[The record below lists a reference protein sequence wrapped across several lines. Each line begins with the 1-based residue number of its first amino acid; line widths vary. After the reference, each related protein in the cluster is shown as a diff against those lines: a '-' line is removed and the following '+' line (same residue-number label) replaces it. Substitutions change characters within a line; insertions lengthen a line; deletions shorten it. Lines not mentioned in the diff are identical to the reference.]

1 MLKAAT
7 ARAHDQEER
16 RKKDTDALNGLDGL
30 ARRVWYRN
38 ERVRRNQEGGIGALS
53 SFPISSVL
61 RRELIEVSS
70 LHRY

>member
-7 ARAHDQEER
+7 ARAGNEEER

-30 ARRVWYRN
+30 ARRVWYRK

-53 SFPISSVL
+53 SLSISSD
-61 RRELIEVSS
+61 
-70 LHRY
+70 HDGN